1 MRSCLVQEDKDVIVE
16 LSVAGYAPLP
26 CHHVNEANI
35 VELAIK
41 KQKSLHYHKLCINCV
56 TCTKHMYDIIFFCAP
71 ADINECKTGRN
82 TCAND
87 TVCFNLEGGYDCRCP
102 HGHNCTGDCIH
113 DNKVKH
119 SGQIWVLDSD
129 RCSVCSCQVRTRGRW
144 I

>member
-1 MRSCLVQEDKDVIVE
+1 MYDVICLV
-16 LSVAGYAPLP
+16 L
-26 CHHVNEANI
+26 
-35 VELAIK
+35 
-41 KQKSLHYHKLCINCV
+41 
-56 TCTKHMYDIIFFCAP
+56 P

-102 HGHNCTGDCIH
+102 HGLNCTGDCIH

-129 RCSVCSCQVRTRGRW
+129 KCSVCSCQVRNGARWRAERRGSLRELSELKQVDDEYEWKTRSRAQGSNLKQALAVFPL
-144 I
+144 ICPVCAPS